1 MGALVRLRR
10 DRCGVLCL
18 LAVPAGKSTGISY
31 LFNNSPAD
39 RCLFTAPDPEHSV
52 TVSDQPSRIR
62 VFPEVIAARLAR
74 ACEESEG
81 IENYDYL
88 VVNDT
93 VDHASALIDQ
103 LICDE
108 QSQNTG
114 RDQEY
119 RDIC

>member
-1 MGALVRLRR
+1 MFVTAPDAGPHCVTVWSDAVQRLRR
-10 DRCGVLCL
+10 
-18 LAVPAGKSTGISY
+18 S
-31 LFNNSPAD
+31 
-39 RCLFTAPDPEHSV
+39 
-52 TVSDQPSRIR
+52 
-62 VFPEVIAARLAR
+62 AARLAR

-119 RDIC
+119 RVSDNIDFINQREKISKAFRKENEYDTSILC